1 MKLILDTENSHPTTI
16 TVRGKEITL
25 LLIESSILIDS
36 SQVAKIFDK
45 KEKTVATKVQ
55 KAKLEKYETENVK
68 LLKNYGLMNPEAIKP
83 RPFYD
88 LRQMLEG
95 PAQYYFKQIDDL
107 DLIEANE
114 AFAAQSVAVGKDLN
128 FDLDKLNV
136 NGGAIALGHP
146 VGASGARIL
155 VTLIY
160 DMIHNPEYKKGLA
173 TLCIGG
179 GMGCAT
185 IVEKYEG

>member
-36 SQVAKIFDK
+36 SQIAKIFDK

-55 KAKLEKYETENVK
+55 KSKLEKYETDNTK
-68 LLKNYGLMNPEAIKP
+68 LLKRYGLMHPEAVKP

-107 DLIEANE
+107 DLIDVIVR
-114 AFAAQSVAVGKDLN
+114 VAIGK
-128 FDLDKLNV
+128 
-136 NGGAIALGHP
+136 H
-146 VGASGARIL
+146 REW
-155 VTLIY
+155 
-160 DMIHNPEYKKGLA
+160 IHNRDIDKF
-173 TLCIGG
+173 
-179 GMGCAT
+179 
-185 IVEKYEG
+185 

>member
-1 MKLILDTENSHPTTI
+1 MKLILDTENSYPTTI

-68 LLKNYGLMNPEAIKP
+68 MLKNYGVMNPEAVKP

-95 PAQYYFKQIDDL
+95 PAKYYFKQIDDL
-107 DLIEANE
+107 DLIEVIVR
-114 AFAAQSVAVGKDLN
+114 VAIGK
-128 FDLDKLNV
+128 
-136 NGGAIALGHP
+136 H
-146 VGASGARIL
+146 REW
-155 VTLIY
+155 
-160 DMIHNPEYKKGLA
+160 IHNRDIIK
-173 TLCIGG
+173 
-179 GMGCAT
+179 
-185 IVEKYEG
+185 

>member
-36 SQVAKIFDK
+36 SQIAKIFDK

-55 KAKLEKYETENVK
+55 KSKLEKYETENVK
-68 LLKNYGLMNPEAIKP
+68 LLKNYGLMNPDAVKP

-95 PAQYYFKQIDDL
+95 PAQYYFKQIDEI
-107 DLIEANE
+107 DLIEVIIR
-114 AFAAQSVAVGKDLN
+114 VAIGK
-128 FDLDKLNV
+128 
-136 NGGAIALGHP
+136 H
-146 VGASGARIL
+146 REW
-155 VTLIY
+155 
-160 DMIHNPEYKKGLA
+160 IHNRSLDNY
-173 TLCIGG
+173 
-179 GMGCAT
+179 
-185 IVEKYEG
+185 

>member
-68 LLKNYGLMNPEAIKP
+68 LLKNYGLMNPDAIKP

-107 DLIEANE
+107 NLIEVIIR
-114 AFAAQSVAVGKDLN
+114 VAIGK
-128 FDLDKLNV
+128 
-136 NGGAIALGHP
+136 H
-146 VGASGARIL
+146 REW
-155 VTLIY
+155 
-160 DMIHNPEYKKGLA
+160 IHNREIKF
-173 TLCIGG
+173 
-179 GMGCAT
+179 
-185 IVEKYEG
+185 

>member
-36 SQVAKIFDK
+36 SQIAKIFDK
-45 KEKTVATKVQ
+45 KEKTVAGKVQ
-55 KAKLEKYETENVK
+55 KSKLEKYETENVK
-68 LLKNYGLMNPEAIKP
+68 LLKNYGLMNPDAVKP

-107 DLIEANE
+107 DLIEVIIR
-114 AFAAQSVAVGKDLN
+114 VAIGK
-128 FDLDKLNV
+128 
-136 NGGAIALGHP
+136 H
-146 VGASGARIL
+146 REW
-155 VTLIY
+155 
-160 DMIHNPEYKKGLA
+160 IHNKSIDKF
-173 TLCIGG
+173 
-179 GMGCAT
+179 
-185 IVEKYEG
+185 

>member
-36 SQVAKIFDK
+36 SQIAKIFDK
-45 KEKTVATKVQ
+45 KEKTVAGKVQ
-55 KAKLEKYETENVK
+55 KSKLEKYETENIK
-68 LLKNYGLMNPEAIKP
+68 LLKHYGLMHPDAVKP

-107 DLIEANE
+107 DLIDVIVR
-114 AFAAQSVAVGKDLN
+114 VAIGK
-128 FDLDKLNV
+128 
-136 NGGAIALGHP
+136 H
-146 VGASGARIL
+146 REW
-155 VTLIY
+155 
-160 DMIHNPEYKKGLA
+160 IHNRNIDK
-173 TLCIGG
+173 
-179 GMGCAT
+179 
-185 IVEKYEG
+185 